1 MQLWLRRNWVI
12 FIHCYFN
19 ECTRI
24 IDSPSYFVLDSWIT
38 LSKMKVPLKVHFMNP
53 FELFPILSI
62 SMRICFVK
70 FYQSLLIL
78 LKLRLK
84 LNLTLMTDANPYHV
98 NSDIIYLQWNYLS
111 LENINKLL
119 IRQWKFKRK
128 TKMETV
134 SLRSLFT
141 TLIIW

>member
-1 MQLWLRRNWVI
+1 
-12 FIHCYFN
+12 
-19 ECTRI
+19 
-24 IDSPSYFVLDSWIT
+24 
-38 LSKMKVPLKVHFMNP
+38 MKVPLKVHFMNP

-119 IRQWKFKRK
+119 IRQ
-128 TKMETV
+128 
-134 SLRSLFT
+134 
-141 TLIIW
+141 